1 MFPGYGVKK
10 KFLVQFEYG
19 QKRDMGYFLLHICSE
34 EGVGH
39 KVNEPIS
46 DLPPKE
52 GVLLTIND
60 NLVGEGK
67 FIF

>member
-1 MFPGYGVKK
+1 
-10 KFLVQFEYG
+10 
-19 QKRDMGYFLLHICSE
+19 MGYFLLHICSE
-34 EGVGH
+34 EEVGH

-60 NLVGEGK
+60 NLVGEGE